1 MCEQKIEEIARWC
14 EEEAAALL
22 SKHKPLVELLAKRL
36 LEKYTLQKDE
46 ILEVYREYT
55 ESLAD
60 NH

>member
-1 MCEQKIEEIARWC
+1 
-14 EEEAAALL
+14 
-22 SKHKPLVELLAKRL
+22 L